1 MEDRYLRYRK
11 GNEGREF
18 WRCCLRTCAARATTV
33 GDQLE
38 AVRGEHSHAPNSA
51 KNKAEKV
58 VATMR
63 KRAREEVETV
73 PAIYIDALQ
82 GVAIDEDSEA
92 VAAHLPTLSSV
103 ESALYRSRKTKFPP
117 LPQT

>member
-1 MEDRYLRYRK
+1 MLSPDMCSQGYR
-11 GNEGREF
+11 
-18 WRCCLRTCAARATTV
+18 TV

-38 AVRGEHSHAPNSA
+38 AVRGEHSHAPNSS

-73 PAIYIDALQ
+73 PAIYIGL
-82 GVAIDEDSEA
+82 
-92 VAAHLPTLSSV
+92 
-103 ESALYRSRKTKFPP
+103 
-117 LPQT
+117 